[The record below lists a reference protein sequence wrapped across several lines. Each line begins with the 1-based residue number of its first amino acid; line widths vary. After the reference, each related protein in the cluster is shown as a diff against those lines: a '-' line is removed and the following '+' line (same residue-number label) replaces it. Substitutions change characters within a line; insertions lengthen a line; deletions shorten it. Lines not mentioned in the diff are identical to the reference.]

1 MTQET
6 TDLFKQANYRQVQ
19 NRQLELLREL
29 KDERLTI
36 GHNGG
41 MFNINPTLLNLLDLL
56 ERKGYE
62 TAVIDDR
69 NNNPIE
75 VEVKEASKGKI
86 TELVTASGEIQPEV
100 EVRVSPEVP
109 ERQMRNGTP
118 SRSMKQHENAASRRS
133 LAVANGVP
141 TRVEPHGD
149 ARRHYRAALQA
160 AAALRRRLCGR
171 WERYDGDALRECERR
186 DFQPS
191 FTACTHTACAN
202 F

>member
-75 VEVKEASKGKI
+75 VEVKNFMKLILDTYVQEQNRAIAEQNKI
-86 TELVTASGEIQPEV
+86 VTARSVEEIL
-100 EVRVSPEVP
+100 
-109 ERQMRNGTP
+109 T
-118 SRSMKQHENAASRRS
+118 
-133 LAVANGVP
+133 
-141 TRVEPHGD
+141 
-149 ARRHYRAALQA
+149 
-160 AAALRRRLCGR
+160 
-171 WERYDGDALRECERR
+171 YDD
-186 DFQPS
+186 
-191 FTACTHTACAN
+191 
-202 F
+202 